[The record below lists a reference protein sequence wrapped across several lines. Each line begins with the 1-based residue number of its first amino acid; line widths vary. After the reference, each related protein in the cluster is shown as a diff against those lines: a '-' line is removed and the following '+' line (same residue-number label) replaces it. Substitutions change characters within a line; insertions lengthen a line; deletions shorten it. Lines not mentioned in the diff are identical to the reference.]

1 MNEEI
6 VVTNAPQG
14 AAPAARYKPWT
25 RPLTYV
31 VFGLGMSCAGFL
43 MFCVLPYA
51 VVMGWFALGCGIPAV
66 LLARK
71 EITRVPEAADH
82 GFIRWGRRLG
92 WWGVVLGPVT
102 AVVWIAIIVVIGI
115 NFF

>member
-1 MNEEI
+1 MSDEI
-6 VVTNAPQG
+6 VLQNAPQ
-14 AAPAARYKPWT
+14 AAQGPAPYKPWT

-66 LLARK
+66 LLAKK
-71 EITRVPEAADH
+71 EIGRCPQAADH
-82 GFIRWGRRLG
+82 GFIRWGRRTG
-92 WWGVVLGPVT
+92 WWGIVLGPVT
-102 AVVWIAIIVVIGI
+102 AVIWTLVVVIIGV
-115 NFF
+115 NL

>member
-71 EITRVPEAADH
+71 EITPEHLATIARVLDAFP
-82 GFIRWGRRLG
+82 GSR
-92 WWGVVLGPVT
+92 VVAFDKKPPAEPANEGSP
-102 AVVWIAIIVVIGI
+102 A
-115 NFF
+115 